1 MHTIMSSKIDV
12 CAAKSALENNFTKFY
27 KYVEIKPKN
36 SCLSVVG
43 FFVDFL
49 GGHSQSPKLLSCQPL
64 EATRGSDL
72 DVQASGGYQ

>member
-1 MHTIMSSKIDV
+1 MRSQVSSGKQFNGTV
-12 CAAKSALENNFTKFY
+12 SLQNFT
-27 KYVEIKPKN
+27 KYVEIKPKKN
-36 SCLSVVG
+36 SFSKVVG